1 MADEPRHGPIVHQSY
16 AIEGYP
22 GREGAGGGDGFRGDR
37 LAHLAPVAACLNT
50 ARENHYATPPGEA
63 PVGDMPDIDT
73 IRATAERL
81 RPFVHRTPLLSSRYI
96 GERVGGDV
104 WLKCENF
111 QKTGSFKARG
121 ALNRVLSLTESE
133 KAGGLITFSAGNHAA
148 AVAWAGRSAGC
159 AVTVV
164 MPAAAP
170 QAKVDA
176 VRGYGAEV
184 ILEPDRARLFPL
196 MNEIRDARGLTF
208 IPPFDHIQVVE
219 GAATVM
225 LEALEDL
232 PDPDVVVVPIAGAGL
247 LAGTVATLAAL
258 RPAARVV
265 GVEIEGWPG
274 LAAAI
279 EAGKP
284 VAVPKP
290 AQTRMDGLTA
300 PFVGEVPF
308 AIVKDRIDSLVAV
321 SEDEALEAMQVL
333 LTRAKLLAEGAGAA
347 ATAALL
353 AGKVRV
359 APGARVVAMVSG
371 GNVDVR
377 L

>member
-1 MADEPRHGPIVHQSY
+1 MSE
-16 AIEGYP
+16 
-22 GREGAGGGDGFRGDR
+22 
-37 LAHLAPVAACLNT
+37 
-50 ARENHYATPPGEA
+50 
-63 PVGDMPDIDT
+63 MPDIET

-81 RPFVHRTPLLSSRYI
+81 RPFVHRTPLFTSHYI
-96 GERVGGDV
+96 GERIGADV
-104 WLKCENF
+104 YLKCENF

-121 ALNRVLSLTESE
+121 ALNRVLSLTDDE
-133 KAGGLITFSAGNHAA
+133 KSRGLITFSAGNHAA

-159 AVTVV
+159 PVTVV

-170 QAKVDA
+170 QTKVDA

-184 ILEPDRARLFPL
+184 TLEQDRARMFPL
-196 MNEIRDARGLTF
+196 MNEIREARNLTF
-208 IPPFDHIQVVE
+208 IAPFDHIKVVE

-225 LEALEDL
+225 LEVFEDL
-232 PDPDVVVVPIAGAGL
+232 PEPDFVVVPVAGAGL
-247 LAGTVATLAAL
+247 LSGTVATIAAL
-258 RPAARVV
+258 RSSTRVI

-274 LAAAI
+274 LAAAV

-284 VAVPKP
+284 LQVPKP

-300 PFVGEVPF
+300 PFVGEVNF
-308 AIVKDRIDSLVAV
+308 AIVKDRLDGLVAV
-321 SEDEALEAMQVL
+321 SEDEALDAMQVL

-353 AGKVRV
+353 AGKIEV
-359 APGARVVAMVSG
+359 PSGAKVVAMVSG
-371 GNVDVR
+371 GNVDVH